1 MAFSFIKLYEDFMF
15 NKNSYKSQMV
25 SALSNL

>member
-15 NKNSYKSQMV
+15 YGNRYKSQIV
-25 SALSNL
+25 SPLSNL